1 MATRPKHLDM
11 SSAILDL
18 NKVVTKGKHSEP
30 PPKMPDETLDETP
43 LKSVLVQLESKLSAL
58 PQDKSVLILNEVIRL
73 VDNMSEPETI
83 ASDDMT
89 DVFSQN
95 IRSSVEAVITK
106 ELEDW
111 IRHRLPQVFSET
123 VSAQVSDPKSQSD
136 TKKSE

>member
-1 MATRPKHLDM
+1 MAKRPKHLDM

-18 NKVVTKGKHSEP
+18 NKVVTKGKHSTTP
-30 PPKMPDETLDETP
+30 DETP

-73 VDNMSEPETI
+73 VDNISEPETI
-83 ASDDMT
+83 ASYDMT

-123 VSAQVSDPKSQSD
+123 VSAQLSDPKSQSD